1 LYHKL
6 GIANENANSIQDI
19 ILIDIQWIQQDF
31 LMHLPINVLATF
43 DEFIKNHV
51 TLQDV
56 TLGLV

>member
-1 LYHKL
+1 MYHKL
-6 GIANENANSIQDI
+6 GSANENANSIQDI

-31 LMHLPINVLATF
+31 LMHLPINVLGAF

-51 TLQDV
+51 TLQEV